1 MALVSSKTTS
11 TVSFPYPS
19 TLNISNFVSLKLTQN
34 NYMLWKTQISGLIES
49 QDMGEF
55 VLKSIVEAE
64 ASTTKQDYV
73 MNYDYT
79 MWRRLDRLLRG
90 WIVGTLS
97 EEVLGLAVRIEI
109 SAAVWKAL
117 SEYFARNTKDR

>member
-49 QDMGEF
+49 QDMGE
-55 VLKSIVEAE
+55 AE

-97 EEVLGLAVRIEI
+97 EEVLGLA
-109 SAAVWKAL
+109 
-117 SEYFARNTKDR
+117 

>member
-55 VLKSIVEAE
+55 VLKSTVEAE
-64 ASTTKQDYV
+64 ASTTKQEYV
-73 MNYDYT
+73 MNYDYI
-79 MWRRLDRLLRG
+79 MWRRSDRLLRG

-97 EEVLGLAVRIEI
+97 EEVLGLVVGIET